1 MTSGIRRPH
10 TEAPETRSPETGRP
24 VVAVPA
30 DLRAADGYLW
40 HAVSTPYLDAVVQV
54 AGAQPVVI
62 PAYGADLDYAPLLR
76 GMDGL
81 LLTGS
86 RSNVHPGRYGVKP
99 TPAYEPFDE
108 ARDATTLPLIKAAID
123 SGIPLFAIC
132 RGFQELNVVYGGSI
146 ATEIQDLEGRE
157 DHRAPVSDV
166 QAERFALRQTINIAP
181 GSRLAGIVG
190 TDPIKVNSLH
200 RQAIDRLGA
209 GLEVEARAEDGTI
222 EAIIVK
228 DAPGYTMGVQWH
240 PEYWATTDDPSQK
253 LFEAFG
259 SAIRAYQA
267 RRPVMRTAS

>member
-1 MTSGIRRPH
+1 MTSAIRSPKAR
-10 TEAPETRSPETGRP
+10 RPETGRP

-40 HAVSTPYLDAVVQV
+40 HAVSAPYLDAVVEV

-62 PAYGADLDYAPLLR
+62 PAFGADLDYAPLLA

-81 LLTGS
+81 MLTGS
-86 RSNVHPGRYGVKP
+86 RSNVHPGRYDVEP
-99 TPAYEPFDE
+99 SPAYEPFDE
-108 ARDATTLPLIKAAID
+108 ARDATALPLIKAAIER
-123 SGIPLFAIC
+123 GIPLFAIC
-132 RGFQELNVVYGGSI
+132 RGFQELNVAYGGSI
-146 ATEIQDLEGRE
+146 ATEIQEHEGRE

-166 QAERFALRQTINIAP
+166 QAERFAIRQPINIVP
-181 GSRLAGIVG
+181 GSRLGGIVG
-190 TDPIKVNSLH
+190 ADTIRVNSLH

-209 GLEVEARAEDGTI
+209 GLEVEGRAEDGTI
-222 EAIIVK
+222 EAIVVK

-240 PEYWATTDDPSQK
+240 PEYWATTDDPSRK